1 MKQKLAEM
9 RKSRTM
15 ATSVIGRFDE
25 KGTPETRPGM
35 DVMSLFTSR
44 ATWVAVGG
52 GDGYDTPASSATLHL
67 RIVDDRA

>member
-9 RKSRTM
+9 WKSRTM

-25 KGTPETRPGM
+25 KGTCDETGM